1 MAKDE
6 EIQPKNGDEE
16 SIEQVFEQARADE
29 GEGSA
34 GTTTMF
40 MQKGPRNQLQH
51 ILNLCVD
58 NAREELDVLGGLGL
72 PDERKADA
80 EESIS
85 GIKATADAE
94 FNELPAMI
102 SGKDRDAKAIDLG
115 KYSGILLEQC
125 AEIDK
130 TLRNARTA
138 CQGHGND
145 YHKAIFM
152 AHYESAIRQIE
163 GERESEKG
171 RMRKMGLSLSEEDR
185 GAYRIKL
192 DELRNSIEG
201 TYESADSTD
210 YAMAVMD
217 ANSEIDSIMQEARAL
232 RKQAVNGKARA
243 RLEEDI
249 PEGYAS
255 LQDVDEEEA
264 DEEEGEGAPTE
275 TDMIQQVMDET
286 AEEEAAREE
295 EQALEEEVAEEDEED
310 RQKRIFAYTFEARF
324 NANMED
330 YRRATVF
337 YQEVEKLDPENKAAN
352 DFLESEEASPYLG
365 MTLDQLKAAEEQ
377 EFNDNFQEAFR
388 LATDASFYRNMGD
401 YEQATAAYQALL
413 AVSPGH
419 AEAKDFLASEHAKP
433 YLEAPGEEG
442 EGPAQEYDPGLF
454 ETQRIPGADEGE
466 ASPETEEP
474 SATEETPGLGYE
486 SAPEAGEDA
495 REGAPEEGSD
505 ESDGL
510 EE

>member
-6 EIQPKNGDEE
+6 ELQPKNGDEE
-16 SIEQVFEQARADE
+16 SIEQVFEQARDDE

-58 NAREELDVLGGLGL
+58 NAREELDVLGNLGL
-72 PDERKADA
+72 PEKRQTDA

-85 GIKATADAE
+85 DTKTSADAV
-94 FNELPAMI
+94 FNELPTMI
-102 SGKDRDAKAIDLG
+102 SGKGRDAKAIDLDR
-115 KYSGILLEQC
+115 YSGILLEQC

-130 TLRNARTA
+130 TLRNAKTA
-138 CQGHGND
+138 CLGHGND
-145 YHKAIFM
+145 HHKAMFM

-201 TYESADSTD
+201 AYESADSPD

-217 ANSEIDSIMQEARAL
+217 ANNEIDSIMQEARAL

-255 LQDVDEEEA
+255 LQDGDEEEA
-264 DEEEGEGAPTE
+264 DEEGEGAPTE
-275 TDMIQQVMDET
+275 ADMIQQVMDET
-286 AEEEAAREE
+286 AEEEAAGLASLKKEP
-295 EQALEEEVAEEDEED
+295 ALEEVAEEDEED

-324 NANMED
+324 SANMQD

-337 YQEVEKLDPENKAAN
+337 YQEVEKLDPKNKAAN
-352 DFLESEEASPYLG
+352 DFLVSEEARPYLG

-388 LATDASFYRNMGD
+388 LATDANFYRNMGD
-401 YEQATAAYQALL
+401 YEQATAAYQELL

-419 AEAKDFLASEHAKP
+419 AEAKSFLASEHAKP
-433 YLEAPGEEG
+433 YLEAPGEEDN
-442 EGPAQEYDPGLF
+442 QFKDNVF
-454 ETQRIPGADEGE
+454 EEFFA
-466 ASPETEEP
+466 
-474 SATEETPGLGYE
+474 
-486 SAPEAGEDA
+486 APEAGEDA
-495 REGAPEEGSD
+495 GQEAPEEGSD
-505 ESDGL
+505 ESGGL